1 MQRQHAL
8 DQQLAKDELSTTS
21 SLLDTDPDMA
31 LEDVIDMQDL
41 QLQDFTEKTSS
52 FRLGQTNHKIS
63 EAG

>member
-8 DQQLAKDELSTTS
+8 GQQQAKDELSTTS

-41 QLQDFTEKTSS
+41 QL
-52 FRLGQTNHKIS
+52 
-63 EAG
+63 

>member
-8 DQQLAKDELSTTS
+8 DQQQAKDELSTTS

-52 FRLGQTNHKIS
+52 FRLG
-63 EAG
+63 